1 MKENLERTGDYN
13 KKIELEDS
21 LKEKKEF
28 IQSLKDEIN
37 ILDNDLKEHEI
48 CIQEQKEFNEK
59 KEKLKNEIKESK
71 DNNKNLKKHLKKKLK
86 KLNALMFGEEINE
99 EKENEELGYY
109 ENEDRESYYMDK
121 NLRIIKRKKKDN
133 NEDKNNSNII
143 EKKPL
148 KKINLK
154 TVESKIKN
162 SMINSIITEEFKK
175 KLEEIMGFDSE
186 QLIKKIKEVE
196 NRRKKLEIKNKKELN
211 ELYSNLDKLEEDNE
225 AIEDKKK
232 KYESENKILE
242 FHLNNLSKRQKENQ
256 KKIIESQ
263 NQIDFLNNKSK
274 EKEQEIKILT
284 NRLNTLRRMVAF
296 GINQDPNEN
305 KINEYIQ
312 KVSSEKE
319 NLKLEKK
326 KKKFKKIEDND
337 SQFFITE
344 KNNKLNDEVNDN
356 NNNIDNNNDN
366 INDN

>member
-37 ILDNDLKEHEI
+37 ILDNDLIEHEI
-48 CIQEQKEFNEK
+48 CIQEQKEFNKE

-175 KLEEIMGFDSE
+175 KLEEIMGSDSE

-232 KYESENKILE
+232 N
-242 FHLNNLSKRQKENQ
+242 
-256 KKIIESQ
+256 
-263 NQIDFLNNKSK
+263 
-274 EKEQEIKILT
+274 
-284 NRLNTLRRMVAF
+284 M
-296 GINQDPNEN
+296 
-305 KINEYIQ
+305 
-312 KVSSEKE
+312 
-319 NLKLEKK
+319 NLKIKY
-326 KKKFKKIEDND
+326 
-337 SQFFITE
+337 
-344 KNNKLNDEVNDN
+344 
-356 NNNIDNNNDN
+356 
-366 INDN
+366 